1 MWVLHTLIQGKNT
14 CKDYTKHKLKFL
26 WALSFALLTHRSFHF
41 SKIFPVIIS
50 HLLSFSPSCSC
61 FRDFP
66 HNPRPKYDDHDQQT
80 FSSFNTCKGSR
91 FLWKLKYCQQ
101 NKNHLVAAHTSKN
114 MICSTWLD
122 IPFSSYM
129 EKVICAIWLAVGF
142 LDQLLNQIY
151 FFPFQWVNLSMFIIN
166 SAISSG

>member
-1 MWVLHTLIQGKNT
+1 MGSQFCTSHSSLFSFLKNISSDNFT
-14 CKDYTKHKLKFL
+14 SSFIFSFMFL
-26 WALSFALLTHRSFHF
+26 FWRLSTY
-41 SKIFPVIIS
+41 P
-50 HLLSFSPSCSC
+50 
-61 FRDFP
+61 
-66 HNPRPKYDDHDQQT
+66 NPRPKYDDRDQQT
-80 FSSFNTCKGSR
+80 FSSFNTCKGLR

-101 NKNHLVAAHTSKN
+101 NKNHLVTAHTSKN

-122 IPFSSYM
+122 VPFSSYM